1 MSDNDAQER
10 RRLLDEIG
18 DAQQALET
26 SSLTA
31 FLEPLL
37 ELDLTIQQL
46 RVLAILVAG
55 SETSTGQGLARMLGV
70 SLATISGI
78 VDRLE
83 AHGMLERVVDPD
95 DQRVRR
101 LVPTGQGRE
110 TIQQL
115 LVAQSRASL
124 APLERLDVNDL
135 RALARGLRA
144 IIDASSTIP

>member
-1 MSDNDAQER
+1 MTQNEAQHR
-10 RRLLDEIG
+10 RELLDEIR
-18 DAQQALET
+18 DAQQVLET

-55 SETSTGQGLARMLGV
+55 SDTPTGQGLARMLNV

-83 AHGMLERVVDPD
+83 AHGMLERVVDPE

-101 LVPTGQGRE
+101 LVPTRRGRE
-110 TIQQL
+110 TVQEL

-124 APLERLDVNDL
+124 APLERLEVEDL

-144 IIDASSTIP
+144 IIDASSGT